1 MALADNSEK
10 LTLLLVDDDA
20 ELCNMMKEFFGENGY
35 RLETVHNGRDGL
47 THAVDDHYDLVIL
60 DVMLPTINGFTVL
73 HQLPSSARCAGH
85 HAHGENRPA
94 RSHTRIRGRSGRLS
108 AEAVRSG

>member
-60 DVMLPTINGFTVL
+60 DVMLPRSTDLRFCISF
-73 HQLPSSARCAGH
+73 AG
-85 HAHGENRPA
+85 AAMCR
-94 RSHTRIRGRSGRLS
+94 
-108 AEAVRSG
+108 